1 MAIEGKVSFMT
12 QAEKRLAPELTA
24 ESLRK
29 VLSCLS
35 DVLFRFEIREI
46 DAEDGQD
53 DLVDCYLNA
62 LKVQGRSQKTVDR
75 YKFVIEKMLKE
86 IKVPAGRVTVYHLR
100 QYLAAMKERGIAES
114 TMEGQRQIFS
124 AFYNWLQRESLIE
137 KNPTA
142 NLGAIKVPKKQ
153 RGIYSDIDIAKLN
166 GACKSTRDR
175 AIIAFLSSTGCRIS
189 EALGLDRDSVDL
201 EKLECIVHGK
211 GNKERRVYMS
221 PIAGMLIREY
231 LNTRTDDNPALF
243 IGLRNERLQ
252 PNGARYMLN
261 ETAKR
266 AGVDHVHPHKFRR
279 TLATEMA
286 RRGMPIQ
293 EVCAILGHEKI
304 DTTMRYVSIDNE
316 DIKNSYR
323 RFA

>member
-1 MAIEGKVSFMT
+1 MAIEGKVSLMT

-100 QYLAAMKERGIAES
+100 QYLAGMKERGIAES

-166 GACKSTRDR
+166 GACKCTRDR
-175 AIIAFLSSTGCRIS
+175 AIIAFLASTGCRIS

-201 EKLECIVHGK
+201 ERLECIVHGK

-231 LNTRTDDNPALF
+231 LETRKDDNPALF

-286 RRGMPIQ
+286 RRGMAIQ
-293 EVCAILGHEKI
+293 EVSAILGHASL
-304 DTTMRYVSIDNE
+304 DVTMSYVVLDDEN
-316 DIKNSYR
+316 IKNSYR

>member
-46 DAEDGQD
+46 DAENGQD

-166 GACKSTRDR
+166 GACKCTRDR

-201 EKLECIVHGK
+201 ERLECIVHGK

-231 LNTRTDDNPALF
+231 LETRKDDNPALF

-286 RRGMPIQ
+286 RRGMAIQ

>member
-29 VLSCLS
+29 VLSCFS

-189 EALGLDRDSVDL
+189 EALGLDRESVDL

-266 AGVDHVHPHKFRR
+266 AGVEHVHPHKFRR